1 MIVRL
6 KDEIQPE
13 DGGAIVDVGD
23 CWNVFRSVLNVRP
36 YDDFDRILSG
46 VVDR

>member
-23 CWNVFRSVLNVRP
+23 CWNVFNVGTPKFVVGGGGYGDVL
-36 YDDFDRILSG
+36 SC
-46 VVDR
+46 